1 MYKRQDDDSLMVIKN
16 CHNAG
21 SISKES
27 GESGVVS
34 VPEFIESR
42 ASSDKGINLN
52 SIESLTSDMV
62 GGIVG
67 VNLPK
72 HVIDGCSNSGN
83 LSGFTGLGGV
93 VGLNM
98 GRIFDCSLTENFG
111 NAGLSYIGGI
121 AGINVNANNK
131 NLWTYTTTQSYKSK
145 DCQGTIKYCTTKA
158 GKTISG
164 KKCVGGITGDVYKR
178 QGSMFWVRTKALKGL
193 FAHDWEYD
201 EFPKEPIE
209 TDATVLHAL
218 ERLYPFCVQNEGSYS
233 CLL

>member
-1 MYKRQDDDSLMVIKN
+1 MVGYCDDDSLMVIKN

-67 VNLPK
+67 VNLPN

-131 NLWTYTTTQSYKSK
+131 NTRRFLLRLPLQK
-145 DCQGTIKYCTTKA
+145 QVI
-158 GKTISG
+158 
-164 KKCVGGITGDVYKR
+164 
-178 QGSMFWVRTKALKGL
+178 L
-193 FAHDWEYD
+193 FFRLFIQPARRRLL
-201 EFPKEPIE
+201 
-209 TDATVLHAL
+209 TVLL
-218 ERLYPFCVQNEGSYS
+218 MRVRPRVRIR
-233 CLL
+233 